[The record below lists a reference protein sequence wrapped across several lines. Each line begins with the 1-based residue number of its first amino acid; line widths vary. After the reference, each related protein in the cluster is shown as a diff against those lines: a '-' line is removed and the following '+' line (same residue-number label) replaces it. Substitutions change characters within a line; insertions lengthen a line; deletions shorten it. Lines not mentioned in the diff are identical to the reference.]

1 MKIKDLPKEI
11 KNVVKK
17 NAKTE
22 YDEDCYL
29 SSLFYWDRSPEGHE
43 FWSKIDD
50 GNLDH
55 FYTKY
60 PNKPSKGKMFM
71 DEYLKFGLL
80 GMDEYSK
87 FDLLGDVEVKDPIV
101 VEQPKDY
108 IVDSVIESFKERSKT
123 GIDKYGTTLGRD
135 DLSFLE
141 WLNHLQE
148 ELQDAILYAERMK
161 SSSGMSYIY
170 DLDEIE
176 SAEISDGKLIIRTKN
191 EKTDK

>member
-1 MKIKDLPKEI
+1 MGLKIKQKSIVEILKEL
-11 KNVVKK
+11 N
-17 NAKTE
+17 T
-22 YDEDCYL
+22 DCNWRTW
-29 SSLFYWDRSPEGHE
+29 SSNNSSDAF
-43 FWSKIDD
+43 
-50 GNLDH
+50 
-55 FYTKY
+55 
-60 PNKPSKGKMFM
+60 FM
-71 DEYLKFGLL
+71 DEFIK
-80 GMDEYSK
+80 
-87 FDLLGDVEVKDPIV
+87 DVEVKEPVV
-101 VEQPKDY
+101 VEQSKDH

-161 SSSGMSYIY
+161 SSAGMSYIY

>member
-11 KNVVKK
+11 INIVSKNS
-17 NAKTE
+17 KTE
-22 YDEDCYL
+22 YNEDSDL

-50 GNLDH
+50 GDIDH

-60 PNKPSKGKMFM
+60 PNKSSKGKMFM

-80 GMDEYSK
+80 G
-87 FDLLGDVEVKDPIV
+87 DVEVKDPVV

-161 SSSGMSYIY
+161 SSAGMNYIY
-170 DLDEIE
+170 DLDEID